1 MVQSESIPHP
11 SKTARKVCA
20 LFSKPARS
28 SALSSG
34 PSTEV
39 GRAAGAPTTQILR
52 RRLNQQ
58 RSASFYNVI
67 GVHLGSAGAET
78 RTNCQRGRDGV
89 AVVNRSAGLQT
100 GIQQATCKREQAPL
114 APAVA
119 AQTVPNPTAIL

>member
-39 GRAAGAPTTQILR
+39 GRAAGAPTAQILR

-58 RSASFYNVI
+58 RSAGCYIVV
-67 GVHLGSAGAET
+67 GVPLRSAGAESA
-78 RTNCQRGRDGV
+78 RIGRPRRDGV
-89 AVVNRSAGLQT
+89 GVVNRSAGLQT
-100 GIQQATCKREQAPL
+100 GIQQATCKREQAPV